1 MLSDILP
8 TLRRAK
14 GPSAMLMATAAEHI
28 IKLTRMTIRYRR
40 MRWDGKI
47 DPLAFFDSGNLIRGR

>member
-14 GPSAMLMATAAEHI
+14 GPSAMLMTTAAEHM
-28 IKLTRMTIRYRR
+28 IKLTGMTIRYRR
-40 MRWDGKI
+40 LRRDGKI
-47 DPLAFFDSGNLIRGR
+47 DPLAFFDSDNLTRGR